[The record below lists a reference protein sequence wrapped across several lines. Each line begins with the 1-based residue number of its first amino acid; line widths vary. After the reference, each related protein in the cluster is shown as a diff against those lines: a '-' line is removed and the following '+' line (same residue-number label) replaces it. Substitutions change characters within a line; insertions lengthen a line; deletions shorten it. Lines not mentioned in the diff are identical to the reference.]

1 MQANFRFLIK
11 LNTNSIA
18 GHTFVKVD
26 VVDSTNNFAAKLL
39 KDKILDVGS
48 VIMADFQTKG
58 KGQRGKEWQ
67 SEPGENLLCSMI
79 VQPTSIRASE
89 QFYLTMAVSLA
100 IYETLI
106 DLGIEEVQ
114 IKWPNDIYVKGKK
127 ICGILIESNLS
138 GDRFDNVILGM
149 GLNVNQKI
157 FSLPLATSLGVE
169 LGVILNRREVLEAL
183 VANVDAAMH
192 QLRMR
197 NLSYL
202 REQYHEKLLYL
213 NAPSAYI
220 YRGSHI
226 EAILIGIDEQ
236 GRLLLDR
243 TNDKSRLVVD
253 LHEIEFIHP

>member
-114 IKWPNDIYVKGKK
+114 IKWPNDLLISGKK
-127 ICGILIESNLS
+127 TSGIL
-138 GDRFDNVILGM
+138 
-149 GLNVNQKI
+149 
-157 FSLPLATSLGVE
+157 
-169 LGVILNRREVLEAL
+169 LEATT
-183 VANVDAAMH
+183 V
-192 QLRMR
+192 
-197 NLSYL
+197 
-202 REQYHEKLLYL
+202 EGGK
-213 NAPSAYI
+213 SA
-220 YRGSHI
+220 G
-226 EAILIGIDEQ
+226 
-236 GRLLLDR
+236 GRK
-243 TNDKSRLVVD
+243 KSDYVW
-253 LHEIEFIHP
+253 E

>member
-1 MQANFRFLIK
+1 
-11 LNTNSIA
+11 
-18 GHTFVKVD
+18 
-26 VVDSTNNFAAKLL
+26 
-39 KDKILDVGS
+39 
-48 VIMADFQTKG
+48 MADFQTKG

-149 GLNVNQKI
+149 GLNVNQ
-157 FSLPLATSLGVE
+157 
-169 LGVILNRREVLEAL
+169 
-183 VANVDAAMH
+183 
-192 QLRMR
+192 
-197 NLSYL
+197 
-202 REQYHEKLLYL
+202 
-213 NAPSAYI
+213 
-220 YRGSHI
+220 
-226 EAILIGIDEQ
+226 
-236 GRLLLDR
+236 
-243 TNDKSRLVVD
+243 
-253 LHEIEFIHP
+253 